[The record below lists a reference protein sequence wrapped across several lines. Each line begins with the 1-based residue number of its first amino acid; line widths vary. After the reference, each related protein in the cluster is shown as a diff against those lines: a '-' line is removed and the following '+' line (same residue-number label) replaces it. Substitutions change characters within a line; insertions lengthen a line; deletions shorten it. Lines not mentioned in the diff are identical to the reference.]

1 MAMRRHCGALIPA
14 LAVVATCTFA
24 QTPDSARDAVDAY
37 VEAISLAES
46 GATRGSIE
54 PAMAALE
61 DLERALLADV
71 PDGDASVLESLAEA
85 DFAPLAQLPGV
96 LVRRV
101 EIVFVR
107 PGPRFFVALATRVG
121 DEADRRFAEALAAT
135 YPDGHW
141 PVYVEPRTDYAGCTA
156 FGNGRLL
163 RTYRA
168 WSAMA
173 HDFPD
178 RYARL
183 VARERTAVAEQI
195 TSSSCA
201 CGDAES
207 VARELARI
215 ATSLTPTEP
224 ILAAVDARLAAL
236 EPGRSGIRFGCVPG

>member
-1 MAMRRHCGALIPA
+1 MAVRRHCGVLIPA

-46 GATRGSIE
+46 SATPGSIE

-61 DLERALLADV
+61 DLERELLADV
-71 PDGDASVLESLAEA
+71 PDGDMSVLESFAEA
-85 DFAPLAQLPGV
+85 DFALLAQLPGV
-96 LVRRV
+96 FVRRV

-107 PGPRFFVALATRVG
+107 PDARFFAALAARVG
-121 DEADRRFAEALAAT
+121 DEADRRFADALAAT
-135 YPDGHW
+135 YPDGPW
-141 PVYVEPRTDYAGCTA
+141 PVYVAPRTDYAGCTV
-156 FGNGRLL
+156 FGDRLL

-173 HDFPD
+173 RDFPD

-183 VARERTAVAEQI
+183 VAREREAVVEKI

-201 CGDAES
+201 CGNAES

-215 ATSLTPTEP
+215 AASLTPTDP
-224 ILAAVDARLAAL
+224 ILAAVNARSAAVA
-236 EPGRSGIRFGCVPG
+236 EGRSGIRFGCVPG